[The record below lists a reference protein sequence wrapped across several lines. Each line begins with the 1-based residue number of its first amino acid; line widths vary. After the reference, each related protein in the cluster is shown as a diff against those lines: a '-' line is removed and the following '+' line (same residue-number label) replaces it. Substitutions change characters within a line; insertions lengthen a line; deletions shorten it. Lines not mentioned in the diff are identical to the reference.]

1 MNLVIDIGNTLTKLA
16 WFDQGEIVES
26 LRLEQPV
33 PRNFLGVVRKR
44 PAEAAILSSVGT
56 TSGDMDRDWEKDLR
70 NLIVLD
76 HRTPLPFKL
85 VYKTP
90 ETLGRDRIAAC
101 AGAWHLYPGHPLVI
115 MDLGTAI
122 TIDFI
127 SADGEYPGGNISPG
141 MYTRFKA
148 LHAFTAKL
156 PLVEHDPSFPP
167 FGTDTRSAIASGVQE
182 GIVFELNGY
191 VEDFMTR
198 YPGCKFIMTGGD
210 ASLFMS
216 RLNGTI
222 IHMPE
227 LVLKGLNCILEYN
240 LSFGR
245 HDNAI

>member
-26 LRLEQPV
+26 LRLEQSAPQY
-33 PRNFLGVVRKR
+33 LIGIARKR

-56 TSGDMDRDWEKDLR
+56 SSGDIARIWDKDLIKM
-70 NLIVLD
+70 IVLD
-76 HRTPLPFKL
+76 HRTPLPIKL
-85 VYKTP
+85 AYKTP

-101 AGAWHLYPGHPLVI
+101 AGAWHLYPNIPLVV

-141 MYTRFKA
+141 MNTRFRA
-148 LHAFTAKL
+148 LRTFTAKL
-156 PLVEHDPSFPP
+156 PLVEGDPCFPP
-167 FGTDTRSAIASGVQE
+167 YGTDTRSAIASGVQQ
-182 GIVFELNGY
+182 GILYELNGY

-198 YPGCKFIMTGGD
+198 FPDCKFIITGGD
-210 ASLFMS
+210 ASFFLT
-216 RLNGTI
+216 RLKGPVLYI
-222 IHMPE
+222 PE

-240 LSFGR
+240 LSRGKS
-245 HDNAI
+245 

>member
-26 LRLEQPV
+26 LRLEQP
-33 PRNFLGVVRKR
+33 PPQHLIGIARKR

-56 TSGDMDRDWEKDLR
+56 SSGVMARGWEKDLIKM
-70 NLIVLD
+70 IVLD
-76 HRTPLPFKL
+76 HRTPLPIKL
-85 VYKTP
+85 AYRTP

-101 AGAWHLYPGHPLVI
+101 AGAWHLYPNIPVVV

-141 MYTRFKA
+141 MNTRFRA
-148 LHAFTAKL
+148 LRAFTAKL
-156 PLVEHDPSFPP
+156 PLVEGDPSFPP
-167 FGTDTRSAIASGVQE
+167 YGTDTRSAIASGVQQ
-182 GIVFELNGY
+182 GIAYELNGY

-198 YPGCKFIMTGGD
+198 FPDCRFIITGGD
-210 ASLFMS
+210 APFFLTQ
-216 RLNGTI
+216 LKGPVLYI
-222 IHMPE
+222 PE

-240 LSFGR
+240 LSRGKS
-245 HDNAI
+245 